1 MEDKKIKIV
10 NIIFLIFTII
20 YTLYSF
26 IFSFNIYSEGL
37 IFGIGTRL
45 YLIGFIIFAICQIRN
60 EKKEIGLK
68 IFTISTIIATTLTI
82 LNVIIYILSPYGYA
96 FLEFIEAAV
105 MIVDIAQKIVL
116 TIVLILIF
124 KQKSSRILG
133 YILLGITF
141 ILNIVMLCQEITID
155 YCLLAVVKGYIAVYI
170 YYFEKGISKNSFRN
184 IILIIVVEF
193 LIILSFI
200 SSVTWIPKIS
210 YNSVVQK
217 LQQIDSINANNINTL
232 TRSIK
237 YNNRKTIS
245 YEVSQFVKEKI
256 NNGSLSMYDYDDNI
270 TVALSIQELNNQQ
283 VYEMEKNA
291 ENFIVQNKEFY
302 IIPSTSYNGM
312 AIHTKIQNNLYCII
326 TIIFENKVSLN
337 EKDLQNL
344 KPFFYINV
352 K

>member
-1 MEDKKIKIV
+1 MQLKRNSYILIIWEFYSYKKYNIIRIIDKKILIWYYSFKLELLKVGDAKMEDKKIKIV

-68 IFTISTIIATTLTI
+68 IFTISTIISTTLTI

-96 FLEFIEAAV
+96 FLEFIETAV

-141 ILNIVMLCQEITID
+141 ILNIIMLCQEITID

-170 YYFEKGISKNSFRN
+170 YYFEKGN
-184 IILIIVVEF
+184 
-193 LIILSFI
+193 
-200 SSVTWIPKIS
+200 
-210 YNSVVQK
+210 
-217 LQQIDSINANNINTL
+217 
-232 TRSIK
+232 
-237 YNNRKTIS
+237 
-245 YEVSQFVKEKI
+245 
-256 NNGSLSMYDYDDNI
+256 
-270 TVALSIQELNNQQ
+270 
-283 VYEMEKNA
+283 
-291 ENFIVQNKEFY
+291 
-302 IIPSTSYNGM
+302 
-312 AIHTKIQNNLYCII
+312 
-326 TIIFENKVSLN
+326 
-337 EKDLQNL
+337 
-344 KPFFYINV
+344 
-352 K
+352 